1 MKLFGSSDGD
11 LSEKKADVNIH
22 EFNSEDISLIP
33 DREYDTNY
41 VDEYNPNGMA
51 RALPEDKFNY
61 RVVTTRPSAIA
72 LLVLIVEFAEC
83 ASYYGT
89 TGVLTNFIMRPLPE
103 GSTTGSTHLPN
114 GSAGALGLGIHTA
127 SALTTLMTFLGYVI
141 PIWAGWLADSS
152 WGKFKTI
159 MLGVYV
165 GIIGHILFVIAAIPG
180 VIKGGK
186 LALIPLVLGLLST
199 SFCSGCI
206 KPNLMP
212 LMYDQVPFKHNLLK
226 RLPSGEIVYVDVD
239 QSLESLSMFFY
250 WSINIGAFLSIGTSY
265 AARRIGFWLAFLAP
279 AIIYA
284 LVVIA
289 MLSIKRYLHI
299 EEVYGSLLGKLLRV
313 IRTCAF
319 NGNPIKRLRNGTFWS
334 YAYPENLLAGQEI
347 DECSTE
353 KPVWNGR
360 KIDWTA
366 QEVKEFKSTLTQC
379 IMFAFWVPFLLNDSG
394 LGSTLNAQAGAMV
407 LNGVP
412 NDLFNNFNQI
422 TIVVAIPLIQYVL
435 YPFLKKHDWMIRPV
449 HKIFIGFMLGC
460 FSTMVAAILQHK
472 IYQTSPCGNY
482 ASTCDKVSTVT
493 AWYEVIVYALAA
505 LGECFC
511 MPTGYEISYTR
522 APYNAKGLV
531 MSLFLFN
538 SAISAAINEA
548 VSGALNDPNLVWTFA
563 GLCIGSGA
571 VAFMFLAIYWNLHK
585 TMARE
590 FAEREAAERALKEES
605 ENELT
610 VQTSAVISAVMSKK

>member
-1 MKLFGSSDGD
+1 MKFFGKDSSDVDSNEKNAD
-11 LSEKKADVNIH
+11 LKIH
-22 EFNSEDISLIP
+22 EFNSEDLSIIP
-33 DREYDTNY
+33 DRDYSSEYA
-41 VDEYNPNGMA
+41 DEYNPAGMA
-51 RALPEDKFNY
+51 RALPEDKFKY

-72 LLVLIVEFAEC
+72 LLVLVVEFAEC

-89 TGVLTNFIMRPLPE
+89 TGVLTNFIMRPLPP
-103 GSTTGSTHLPN
+103 GSTTGSTSDPN

-141 PIWAGWLADSS
+141 PVWAGWLADSS
-152 WGKFKTI
+152 WGKFKVI
-159 MLGVYV
+159 MMGVYV

-180 VIKGGK
+180 VIDSGK

-212 LMYDQVPFKHNLLK
+212 LMYDQIPYKHNLLR

-265 AARRIGFWLAFLAP
+265 ASRRVGFWLAFLAP
-279 AIIYA
+279 ALIYG

-289 MLSIKRYLHI
+289 MWSIKRYLK
-299 EEVYGSLLGKLLRV
+299 EEEIFGSLLGKLLRV
-313 IRTCAF
+313 IRTCVF

-334 YAYPENLLAGQEI
+334 YAYPENLLAGQDI
-347 DECSTE
+347 DASSEQALF
-353 KPVWNGR
+353 KGR

-366 QEVKEFKSTLTQC
+366 QDVREYKSTLTQC

-394 LGSTLNAQAGAMV
+394 LGATLNAQSGAMV

-422 TIVVAIPLIQYVL
+422 TIVVSIPIVQYIV
-435 YPFLKKHDWMIRPV
+435 YPFLKKRNWMLRPV
-449 HKIFIGFMLGC
+449 HKIFLGFMLGC
-460 FSTMVAAILQHK
+460 SSSMVAAILQHK

-482 ASTCDKVSTVT
+482 ASTCDDVSTVT
-493 AWYEVIVYALAA
+493 AWYEVIVYATAA
-505 LGECFC
+505 LGEIFC

-522 APYNAKGLV
+522 APHNAKGFV
-531 MSLFLFN
+531 QSLFLFN

-548 VSGALNDPNLVWTFA
+548 VSGALNDPNLVWTFG
-563 GLCIGSGA
+563 GLAIGSAA
-571 VAFMFLAIYWNLHK
+571 VAFLFLGIYWNLHK
-585 TMARE
+585 TMERE
-590 FAEREAAERALKEES
+590 FAERDAALKEAE
-605 ENELT
+605 ENEGLT
-610 VQTSAVISAVMSKK
+610 TQVSAIMSAAISK